1 MAQDRLVPPTISVLG
16 FAVLIIGSMGYMG
29 VYAVNDAVSYTMMI
43 IGIMAVIIGML
54 LMYRY
59 DPYEHATRGGK
70 DMGFIDKLKNAFK
83 KKNKGEAA
91 AAEPAAKK
99 TKGAAANRAAEFK
112 GEGKVGDALRF
123 AAEKIDNPRYAGE
136 YPTDFAYCRHILLEN
151 GVPESTILRE
161 DRSTNTGEN
170 AEFSA
175 QVLRELGIQVKKAI
189 LCCQSFHAR
198 RAFMT
203 YAKYFPETE
212 ILVVPTDTQGIRR
225 EVWSIRESSYRRVMS
240 ELYKCGEYFLD
251 YVEN

>member
-1 MAQDRLVPPTISVLG
+1 MNQRATDDITDFIFMSDAPQKSD
-16 FAVLIIGSMGYMG
+16 II
-29 VYAVNDAVSYTMMI
+29 
-43 IGIMAVIIGML
+43 
-54 LMYRY
+54 
-59 DPYEHATRGGK
+59 
-70 DMGFIDKLKNAFK
+70 FIPGTSKSAITEK
-83 KKNKGEAA
+83 
-91 AAEPAAKK
+91 AAELYRSGYAEYVMPA
-99 TKGAAANRAAEFK
+99 
-112 GEGKVGDALRF
+112 GKWSGKRDRF
-123 AAEKIDNPRYAGE
+123 ASEKIDNPRYAGE

-151 GVPESTILRE
+151 GVPESAILRE

-225 EVWSIRESSYRRVMS
+225 EDWSLRESSYRRVMS